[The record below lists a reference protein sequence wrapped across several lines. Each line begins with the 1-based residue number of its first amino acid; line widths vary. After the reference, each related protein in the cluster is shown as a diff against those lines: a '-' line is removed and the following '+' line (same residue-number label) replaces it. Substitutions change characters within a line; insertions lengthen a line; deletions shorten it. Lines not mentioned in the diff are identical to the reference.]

1 MHTGAADKKQNNY
14 KEKIQR
20 ITFQTLIHVSLW
32 HLIISTSTEYK
43 AKIFG
48 SLKIVFTCNYC
59 AGIHTFN
66 TRSKELHG
74 NFWLKG
80 NSTSPFSTVLWQHRK
95 TKVITFFS
103 STTLKLSLSPLTLI
117 WLNTSDLM
125 STLKYF
131 FFLALLWPSQ
141 RLLE

>member
-74 NFWLKG
+74 NF
-80 NSTSPFSTVLWQHRK
+80 
-95 TKVITFFS
+95 
-103 STTLKLSLSPLTLI
+103 
-117 WLNTSDLM
+117 
-125 STLKYF
+125 
-131 FFLALLWPSQ
+131 
-141 RLLE
+141 